1 MPALWSGTGPLGSW
15 YAGDGGP
22 LELWRELAPGVTG
35 HAVDGGHFFP
45 EERPTTRPRRSPPVG
60 VERRLR
66 AVP

>member
-45 EERPTTRPRRSPPVG
+45 EARPHDTAKALAALLASSDG
-60 VERRLR
+60 
-66 AVP
+66 